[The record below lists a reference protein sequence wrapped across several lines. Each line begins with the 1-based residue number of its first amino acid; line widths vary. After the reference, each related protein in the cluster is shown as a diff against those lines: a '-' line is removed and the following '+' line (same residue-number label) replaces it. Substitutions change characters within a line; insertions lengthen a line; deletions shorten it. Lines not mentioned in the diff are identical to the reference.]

1 MGTLRFNHLHPP
13 FDNVKMRQAV
23 LAVTDQVDFMV
34 AYAGDP
40 QNWKPCPSFFTC
52 GTPMA
57 SNAGSEGLAGERDF
71 DKAKKLIAEA
81 GYKGEKIILLDAV
94 DTPVPHSQALV
105 AADLFRKLGLT
116 VEIAASDW
124 GNLVIRRASKKPIEE
139 WGWNVFGTSWGGA
152 DMLDPGL
159 NQSLRT
165 NGDAAWFGWPKD
177 EKLEALRGQW
187 MRTTD
192 SEARQEIAS
201 AIQERAF
208 EVVPYI
214 PTGQWKSMTAYRKN
228 LAGLVLG
235 PVIFQWGVDK
245 V

>member
-1 MGTLRFNHLHPP
+1 MGTLRFNHLQPP
-13 FDNVKMRQAV
+13 FDNVKMRHAV
-23 LAVTDQVDFMV
+23 LAVADQVDFLT

-40 QNWKPCPSFFTC
+40 QNWKLCPSFFTC

-57 SNAGSEGLAGERDF
+57 SDAGTSAQTGKRDF
-71 DKAKKLIAEA
+71 DKARKLIAEA
-81 GYKGEKIILLDAV
+81 GYKDEKIVVLDAV
-94 DTPVPHSQALV
+94 DVPIVHSQALV
-105 AADLFRKLGLT
+105 AADLLRKLGLT

-124 GNLVIRRASKKPIEE
+124 GNLFIRRASKKPIDDG
-139 WGWNVFGTSWGGA
+139 GWNVFGTSWGGA

-165 NGDAAWFGWPKD
+165 NGDAAWFGWPAD
-177 EKLEALRGQW
+177 DKLEALRSQW
-187 MRTTD
+187 MRSTD
-192 SEARQEIAS
+192 FETRQEIAA

-214 PTGQWKSMTAYRKN
+214 PTGLWKTGTAYRKN
-228 LAGLVLG
+228 LNGPVLG
-235 PVIFQWGVDK
+235 PGIFQWGVDK

>member
-1 MGTLRFNHLHPP
+1 VR
-13 FDNVKMRQAV
+13 R
-23 LAVTDQVDFMV
+23 DQ
-34 AYAGDP
+34 
-40 QNWKPCPSFFTC
+40 Q
-52 GTPMA
+52 
-57 SNAGSEGLAGERDF
+57 
-71 DKAKKLIAEA
+71 
-81 GYKGEKIILLDAV
+81 
-94 DTPVPHSQALV
+94 
-105 AADLFRKLGLT
+105 
-116 VEIAASDW
+116 IAASDW

-139 WGWNVFGTSWGGA
+139 GGWNVFGTSWGGA
-152 DMLDPGL
+152 DMLDPSL

-187 MRTTD
+187 VRAND
-192 SEARQEIAS
+192 SEARQDIAS

-245 V
+245 I